1 MERND
6 ATNDLGTNAARN
18 DGTEF
23 TANGSSQNDASG
35 SFSAS
40 TGTSEPSASVRDRAK
55 HAMETAGD
63 RLTEVGSTIRDRAG
77 TAKVKLADALES
89 GADRLR
95 ERGQANTPVFAGVPG
110 DGTSATSMEGRQ
122 AQVTER
128 VASGMQTSADWL
140 READLDSLKSS
151 VEQQVREH
159 PGRTLLIAA
168 GVGYLIGRALRSN
181 H

>member
-6 ATNDLGTNAARN
+6 ATNDLGTSAARN

-23 TANGSSQNDASG
+23 TASG
-35 SFSAS
+35 SPPTDANVDFSAS
-40 TGTSEPSASVRDRAK
+40 TGSSEPSASVRDRAK
-55 HAMETAGD
+55 HAIETAGD
-63 RLTEVGSTIRDRAG
+63 RLSGVGSTIRDRAG

-95 ERGQANTPVFAGVPG
+95 ERGHADIPALAGVPG
-110 DGTSATSMEGRQ
+110 DGAAAVSMDGRQ
-122 AQVTER
+122 SQVTER
-128 VASGMQTSADWL
+128 VAGGMQASADWL
-140 READLDSLKSS
+140 READLDSLKTS